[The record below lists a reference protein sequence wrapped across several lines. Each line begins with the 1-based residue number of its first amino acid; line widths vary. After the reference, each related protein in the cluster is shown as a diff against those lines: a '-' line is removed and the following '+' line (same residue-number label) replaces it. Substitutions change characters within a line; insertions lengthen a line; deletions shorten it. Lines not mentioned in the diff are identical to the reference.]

1 VQVRPNRS
9 SDLSSEVRLIR
20 RTHAVVLYALVVLA
34 AAAVCAAAEPQADAT
49 VEKAAVEKAADR
61 AAAERFAGLWA
72 GHVVYR
78 PGSAE
83 LELLVELAP
92 GPDGGLAGTITH
104 PGFDL
109 QYKPLEEFRVDGRD
123 LYFNYRHYSEV
134 RGPDALY
141 EFEAALSEDGRTLAG
156 EFIETRGRIPFEL
169 HRIGDPGTPHP
180 EREPRPLADLSD
192 AGAELRQAFNED
204 RDQVRLILLLSPT

>member
-1 VQVRPNRS
+1 MKPIS
-9 SDLSSEVRLIR
+9 ILWL
-20 RTHAVVLYALVVLA
+20 ALLAGAPALA
-34 AAAVCAAAEPQADAT
+34 AAAASAPAADAAAE
-49 VEKAAVEKAADR
+49 R
-61 AAAERFAGLWA
+61 AAAERFAGLYH

-92 GPDGGLAGTITH
+92 GPDGRLVGTITH

-109 QYKPLEEFRVDGRD
+109 QYKPLEEFRVDGREI
-123 LYFNYRHYSEV
+123 YFNYRHFSEV

-141 EFEAALSEDGRTLAG
+141 EFEAELSADGETLAG

-169 HRIGDPGTPHP
+169 RRLGDAGTPYP
-180 EREPRPLADLSD
+180 QMQPRPLTDLSD
-192 AGAELRQAFNED
+192 DGAELRQAFNEQ
-204 RDQVRLILLLSPT
+204 RDQVRLVMLLSPT